1 MNAAIVLLCVGIL
14 YFCAYRLYCGFLAK
28 RLFELD
34 PDRKTPAHTKKD
46 GVDFMPTPR
55 PVLLGH
61 HFASITGAA
70 PIVGPAMAII
80 YGWVPAMLWVVF
92 GPILIGAVH
101 DLGSLIISIRNEGRT
116 LGDLVK
122 DVIGGRGRVIFL
134 ILSICLFILILAA
147 FPIVIATLLMGTP
160 ESVFPSFA
168 LIPIAVLMG
177 YLMYRVKLPLATVTV
192 IGLALMAVA
201 MFIGVS
207 YPMGQGVSQPTW
219 VALLLVYAFI
229 ASVVPVWILLQPRD
243 YLNSFWL
250 YAGLGLLAVSI
261 LFVHPTIQADA
272 VRISPPGT
280 ENFPLFP
287 FLFITIACGAVSG
300 VHSLIASGTTSR
312 QLNRETDAPMIGYGG
327 MLLEGGMAAV
337 TILACTAGV
346 ASREIWRQNYANYGS
361 VNALGGFVNGGA
373 TLMNGLGIPLDFA
386 RMFIAVTV
394 IGFALTTLDTSA
406 RIARFMVAE
415 LGAAAKA
422 PLSQNRYFGSAFCCI
437 LGFCLASY
445 KVAGKSTGMIIWP
458 VFGVSNQVLA
468 CLALLIVSLFLYRA
482 RKPIYFTFVPMI
494 FMLAVTIW
502 ALILNLRNWVTA
514 GQWPLAAI
522 GVAVLMCEI
531 WLMIEGILA
540 LRRMAASALTKLATE
555 SSTES
560 LAD

>member
-1 MNAAIVLLCVGIL
+1 MNAAIVLVGVGIL
-14 YFCAYRLYCGFLAK
+14 YFCAYRFYCGFLAK
-28 RLFELD
+28 RIFELD
-34 PDRKTPAHTKKD
+34 PERRTPAHAKED
-46 GVDFMPTPR
+46 GVDFVPTR
-55 PVLLGH
+55 TPVLLGH

-70 PIVGPAMAII
+70 PIVGPALAII

-92 GPILIGAVH
+92 GTIFIGAVS
-101 DLGSLIISIRNEGRT
+101 DFGSLVISVRNQGRT

-122 DVIGGRGRVIFL
+122 DVIGSRGRIVFL
-134 ILSICLFILILAA
+134 ILGVCLFILVLAV
-147 FPIVIATLLMGTP
+147 FPIIIATLLTNTP

-192 IGLALMAVA
+192 IGLVLMAVA
-201 MFIGVS
+201 MLIGVS
-207 YPMGQGVSQPTW
+207 YPMGEGVSQTTW
-219 VALLLVYAFI
+219 VALLLFYSFV

-261 LFVHPTIQADA
+261 LFVHPTIHADA
-272 VRISPPGT
+272 VRLSPPGA
-280 ENFPLFP
+280 EKFPMFP

-300 VHSLIASGTTSR
+300 LHSLISSGTTSR
-312 QLNRETDAPMIGYGG
+312 QLNRETDAPVIGYGG
-327 MLLEGGMAAV
+327 MLLEGGLATVA
-337 TILACTAGV
+337 ILACTAGV
-346 ASREIWRQNYANYGS
+346 ASREVWQQNYANYGS
-361 VNALGGFVNGGA
+361 VNALGGFVSGGA
-373 TLMNGLGIPLDFA
+373 ALMNGLGIPLEFA

-394 IGFALTTLDTSA
+394 IGFALTTLDSSA

-415 LGAAAKA
+415 LGAAVKA
-422 PLSQNRYFGSAFCCI
+422 PLTQNRYFGSAFCCV

-445 KVAGKSTGMIIWP
+445 KVAGKSTGQIIWP

-494 FMLAVTIW
+494 FMLIATMW

-514 GQWPLAAI
+514 GQWPLVAI
-522 GVAVLMCEI
+522 GVALFTCEI

-540 LRRMAASALTKLATE
+540 LRRMAAGAVTKPQAKT
-555 SSTES
+555 STD
-560 LAD
+560 AIQ